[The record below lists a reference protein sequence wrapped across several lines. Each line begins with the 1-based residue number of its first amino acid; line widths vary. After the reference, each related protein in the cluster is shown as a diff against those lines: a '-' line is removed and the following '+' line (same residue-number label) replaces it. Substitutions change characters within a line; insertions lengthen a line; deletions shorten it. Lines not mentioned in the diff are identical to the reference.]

1 MADGPIFII
10 GPMGTGTTLLR
21 LMLDS
26 HERIAIPKET
36 GFMRSE
42 HALRFVPFKW
52 TGGRWYRRL
61 GWSDEE
67 FNDLLRSFFDQIFRR
82 YADEHGKARWGEKTP
97 LHTWHVTRMMKLFPD
112 ARFIATVRH
121 PGAAVASNMKR
132 WDHSLPKAA
141 YHYARYGTE
150 SARLTQRRRKRVA
163 MVRYEDLVTNPEQ
176 LMRELLA
183 WLGEDWSDA
192 VLQHHQVQPKRESE
206 FKVEGKVNAADSID
220 PSRIAKWTQAF
231 DDDQRAELASTV
243 GPLAQLL
250 GYDMDDPATIAP
262 MRADGKLLIRGRH
275 IAARAQKIPGV
286 DLSERFPIPF
296 YERRYHPRHL
306 TLKAVEPPVEL
317 PGPRWLRPVV
327 ARLPQ
332 GARAR
337 IAAGGP
343 AAEDEP

>member
-1 MADGPIFII
+1 
-10 GPMGTGTTLLR
+10 
-21 LMLDS
+21 
-26 HERIAIPKET
+26 
-36 GFMRSE
+36 MRSE

-67 FNDLLRSFFDQIFRR
+67 FNDLLRSFFDQVFRR

-97 LHTWHVTRMMKLFPD
+97 LHTWHVTRMMRLFPD

-132 WDHSLPKAA
+132 WGHSLPKAA

-231 DDDQRAELASTV
+231 DADQRAELARIV
-243 GPLAQLL
+243 GPLAELL
-250 GYDMDDPATIAP
+250 GYDMDDPAAIAP

-337 IAAGGP
+337 IAAGSP